1 MSSQTADGLR
11 RLAEAVTQRMEQER
25 LTQESVKD
33 RGGPSSTTLSRIKK
47 GKPPVPSRTTFD
59 NLDDGMG
66 WVRGSAWRLYR
77 DGDEPVPVQ
86 TPAERLSPLLSDAGG
101 RVVPILGGGP
111 LRRLIRIY
119 DELGAVIEEIRG
131 E

>member
-1 MSSQTADGLR
+1 MSSQTDGLR
-11 RLAEAVTQRMEQER
+11 RLAAAVTQRMDDER
-25 LTQESVKD
+25 LTQEIVKD

-47 GKPPVPSRTTFD
+47 GKPPVPSRSSFD

-66 WVRGSAWRLYR
+66 WVRGSSWRLYR
-77 DGDEPVPVQ
+77 DGTQPEPVQ
-86 TPAERLSPLLSDAGG
+86 TPAEVMASRLGDGG
-101 RVVPILGGGP
+101 RVVPLLGGGP

-119 DELGAVIEEIRG
+119 DELGTIIEELRS